1 MELLRT
7 DKYARKDKQVDVP
20 PCAVCIIIS
29 TAMFFAKRFWESYR
43 VVPLIIGRRFLSL
56 FLLFYIFALHI
67 GASFTFDLRMR
78 RSSFTDVI
86 FRFASARRL
95 FRRQF

>member
-20 PCAVCIIIS
+20 LCAVCIIIS
-29 TAMFFAKRFWESYR
+29 TAMFFVKRFWESCR
-43 VVPLIIGRRFLSL
+43 VLPPIIGTRFLSL

-67 GASFTFDLRMR
+67 GASFIFDLRMR
-78 RSSFTDVI
+78 RSYFTDVI
-86 FRFASARRL
+86 FRYASARRL
-95 FRRQF
+95 FCRQF